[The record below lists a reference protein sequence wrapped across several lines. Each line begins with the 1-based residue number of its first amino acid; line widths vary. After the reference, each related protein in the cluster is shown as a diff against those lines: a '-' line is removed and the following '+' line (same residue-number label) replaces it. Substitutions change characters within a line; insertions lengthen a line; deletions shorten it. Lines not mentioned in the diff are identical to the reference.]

1 MKIAILAYD
10 NVSPFM
16 LSTPLAVFERGL
28 PSTTY
33 EVIVCAVNKQVLG
46 PGGLSFN
53 VPASMDAAADA
64 DVVILPGWR
73 DAKEL
78 VPQEIVE
85 VLKNASKRGAV
96 VVGLCLG
103 TFGLAQ
109 AGLLDGRR
117 ATTHWAEAERFTARF
132 PAVDVDPGAIFI
144 DEGAVVTSAGV
155 AAGLDC
161 CLHLVAR
168 FSGQGEANRIA
179 RHLVVAPQRSGRHS
193 QLSERPAPSSLA
205 EHRVAD
211 LLEQLWQD
219 PRNTPSLSDL
229 AKRAGVSLRS
239 LTRHIRTRTGDNL
252 GGWLRRARI
261 ARAQDLLARG
271 SPIEL
276 TAVRCGFADG
286 QAMRNAFQREH
297 GMSPRQWAAKQ
308 RLDYRL

>member
-1 MKIAILAYD
+1 MIIALLAYD
-10 NVSPFM
+10 HVSPFM
-16 LSTPLAVFERGL
+16 LSTPLAVFEAAGAA
-28 PSTTY
+28 Y
-33 EVIVCAVNKQVLG
+33 EVTVCALDRQVLG
-46 PGGLSFN
+46 QGGLSFD
-53 VPASMDAAADA
+53 VPASLDAATAA

-73 DAKEL
+73 DAREP
-78 VPQEIVE
+78 VPQAMVE
-85 VLKNASKRGAV
+85 VLRQAAGRGAV

-117 ATTHWAEAERFTARF
+117 ATTHWAEAERFAACF
-132 PAVDVDPGAIFI
+132 PAVDVDPGALFI

-168 FSGQGEANRIA
+168 FSGQAEANRVA
-179 RHLVVAPQRSGRHS
+179 RHLVIAPQRSGGHA
-193 QLSERPAPSSLA
+193 QLPERPAPASLA

-211 LLEQLWQD
+211 LLEALWQD
-219 PRNTPSLSDL
+219 PRGTPSLDVM

-252 GGWLRRARI
+252 SGWLRRARI
-261 ARAQDLLARG
+261 ARAQELLARG

-276 TAVRCGFADG
+276 TAVQCGFADG
-286 QAMRNAFQREH
+286 QAMRLAFKREH